1 VSACLR
7 DTSTRRLRGDDEEIT
22 ELDVMEVAGVVPEA
36 VINNLITCCHGNAF
50 DKVQQA
56 VSDIVA
62 SGYSATIVISQ
73 LHDALVLAPTG
84 EVADTAKARIAETLA
99 CADKALADGADE
111 ELQLLH
117 LGAFVMQQLSKGA

>member
-1 VSACLR
+1 MTVYLCQLAMNVLAHLQCNCL
-7 DTSTRRLRGDDEEIT
+7 DGIF
-22 ELDVMEVAGVVPEA
+22 VPSSDA
-36 VINNLITCCHGNAF
+36 QNHLQISCRCCHGNAF

-56 VSDIVA
+56 INDIVA

-84 EVADTAKARIAETLA
+84 EVPDAAKARIAEALA
-99 CADKALADGADE
+99 RADKALADGADE

-117 LGAFVMQQLSKGA
+117 LGAFVMQQLGKSA